1 MNVLF
6 VCTSNKDRSPA
17 LVEYFKAT
25 YPTHE
30 YRSAGLNKY
39 LCCKKHLTHY
49 LSADDIEWAD
59 IVVFCE
65 KIHVEVYHRDFTTS
79 PYIEVTDE
87 REDSYGVLTSRTG
100 EGTGKRWMVLDAGQY
115 QAGTALA
122 DDFVLKVD
130 FKVKRFIDINK

>member
-17 LVEYFKAT
+17 LVEYFKAA
-25 YPTHE
+25 YPIHE

-49 LSADDIEWAD
+49 LSADDIEWANL
-59 IVVFCE
+59 VVFGE
-65 KIHVEVYHRDFTTS
+65 KIHVDIYRRDFPLL

-87 REDSYGVLTSRTG
+87 REGLSGVLFPTSRIVRQHSYHLH
-100 EGTGKRWMVLDAGQY
+100 K
-115 QAGTALA
+115 
-122 DDFVLKVD
+122 
-130 FKVKRFIDINK
+130 